1 MVAENKNSV
10 AKKIEGLSPRKG
22 IVLEDKKIAA
32 YMDEHGKLHTYS
44 AVCTHLGCTVKV
56 NPLEESFDCPCHGSR
71 FSGLTGRVI
80 NGPANKPLES
90 KKSP

>member
-10 AKKIEGLSPRKG
+10 AKKNEGLSPRKG

-71 FSGLTGRVI
+71 FSALTGRVI

>member
-1 MVAENKNSV
+1 VLPKKN
-10 AKKIEGLSPRKG
+10 EGLSPRKG

-71 FSGLTGRVI
+71 FSALTGRVI